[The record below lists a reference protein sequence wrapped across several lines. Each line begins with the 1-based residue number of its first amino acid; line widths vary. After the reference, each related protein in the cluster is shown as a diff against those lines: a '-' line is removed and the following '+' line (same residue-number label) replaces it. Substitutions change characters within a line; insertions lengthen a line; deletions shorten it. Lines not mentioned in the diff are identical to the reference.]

1 MTMKPSCKLIEQSG
15 DLFNLIAITRKTL
28 RDNELQQEAE
38 QFDQRL
44 NDIIENSGNFVEI
57 LDLILDFVTAE

>member
-1 MTMKPSCKLIEQSG
+1 MPMKPPCKLIEQNG
-15 DLFNLIAITRKTL
+15 NLFNLIAITRKTL
-28 RDNELQQEAE
+28 RDHALQQEAE
-38 QFDQRL
+38 QFDLRL

>member
-1 MTMKPSCKLIEQSG
+1 MKPSCKLIEQNG
-15 DLFNLIAITRKTL
+15 DLFDLIAITRKTL
-28 RDNELQQEAE
+28 IDHELQQEAE
-38 QFDQRL
+38 QFDLRL